1 MNRILPTVAALTAA
15 LALAGCGSAAET
27 TSTKGETTSAVVSG
41 EGAATGSSDGQAEAE
56 AGAELKVS
64 DYGFTQL
71 PKSDFGGPSV
81 SYAVIVTN
89 EGGAIA
95 TDAQVQISFED
106 KAGGVVDSQEDYL
119 TVVLPGTSVALGG
132 AVSDAAGV
140 TKMTVQVL
148 PGDSEPL
155 DDKPAN
161 FEVTKI
167 KTKAQEYTGVKTT
180 ASVSSPFVKDVK
192 DATAVAVY
200 RNAKGKIIGGDF
212 TFINF
217 IPAGGKAA
225 VSIDS
230 FSQTKVPA
238 RTEVYVALS
247 GLSLLQ

>member
-41 EGAATGSSDGQAEAE
+41 EGAATGSSDGQADAE
-56 AGAELKVS
+56 AELKVS

-132 AVSDAAGV
+132 AVIDAAGV

-155 DDKPAN
+155 EDKPAN

-238 RTEVYVALS
+238 KTEVYVGLS
-247 GLSLLQ
+247 GLSLLE